1 MADDFVKAVE
11 DGLKLSKR
19 LYFGKDRPVT
29 PPKVPSSMDKSGAV
43 DMLLPKSPMVYAVIT
58 DPKIVDNPDIPSY
71 QPYVHGRCDPPSL
84 IPLQMNAVELDVD
97 CYLDTA
103 FVRVSGTWRVHCVMG
118 SKSCDCRIAVPMG
131 DQGSILGVEAEISG
145 KSYHTQLIAL
155 GENDGAGKS
164 ASVET
169 GSFLKPNIFTLTLP
183 QIDGGSYLSIR
194 LRWSQKLSYRDGE
207 FSVNVPFK
215 FPEYVT
221 PAIKKI
227 PKREKIHLNVNAG
240 TGTEVLCNTSSH
252 PLKQLRRDVGKLGYS
267 YESEVLKWSNIDFDF
282 SYTVSPSHIFGGV
295 LLQSP
300 SVHDVDQREM
310 FCMCLLPGTAKSRKV
325 FKKDV
330 IFIVDISKSM
340 QGKPLEDTKNAL
352 AVALSKLDPGDSF
365 NIIAFNGETYLFSTS
380 MELATKEAVER
391 AHQWIGINF
400 IAGGSTNICAPLTK
414 AVEMLTNS
422 RGSIP
427 IIFLVTDGAVE
438 DERQI
443 CDAMKSRLT
452 NGGSICPRIYTFGI
466 GSYCNHYFLR
476 MLAMISRGY
485 YGAAYDLDSIEI
497 QMQKLFTRGFSS
509 VLANIA
515 IDTLKDLD
523 EFEAL
528 LSNLASP
535 VAFSSSLAYFCSMVT
550 RVDTYYMYPSRIP
563 DLSSESPLI
572 VSGRYQGK
580 FPDTLKAK
588 GFLGDLSNFVV
599 ELKLQLAKDLPLD
612 RICAKQ
618 QIDLLTAQAWFSED
632 KRLEEKVSKMS
643 VQTGVLCEYTRMII
657 VETDE
662 RNNASESPG
671 TKKVGSKKSDHQKIL
686 DSEVPKTIM
695 LQNLGIGFGDLTAT
709 AENFPPGSEIPKLP
723 EVAEIFVKAA
733 SNCCST
739 LGNKCCCLCCI
750 ECCNKLNDQ
759 CVIVLTQL
767 CTALAC
773 FGCFECCSNLCCCG
787 QDG

>member
-252 PLKQLRRDVGKLGYS
+252 HLKQLRRDVGKLGYS

-300 SVHDVDQREM
+300 SLHDVDQREM
-310 FCMCLLPGTAKSRKV
+310 FCMYLLPGTAKSRKV

-330 IFIVDISKSM
+330 IFIVDISGSM

-365 NIIAFNGETYLFSTS
+365 NIVAFNGETYLFSTS

-523 EFEAL
+523 EFE
-528 LSNLASP
+528 
-535 VAFSSSLAYFCSMVT
+535 
-550 RVDTYYMYPSRIP
+550 MYPSRIP

-599 ELKLQLAKDLPLD
+599 ELKLQLAKDIPLD

-632 KRLEEKVSKMS
+632 KRLEEKV
-643 VQTGVLCEYTRMII
+643 R
-657 VETDE
+657 
-662 RNNASESPG
+662 
-671 TKKVGSKKSDHQKIL
+671 
-686 DSEVPKTIM
+686 
-695 LQNLGIGFGDLTAT
+695 
-709 AENFPPGSEIPKLP
+709 
-723 EVAEIFVKAA
+723 
-733 SNCCST
+733 CSA
-739 LGNKCCCLCCI
+739 I
-750 ECCNKLNDQ
+750 
-759 CVIVLTQL
+759 
-767 CTALAC
+767 
-773 FGCFECCSNLCCCG
+773 
-787 QDG
+787 

>member
-523 EFEAL
+523 EFE
-528 LSNLASP
+528 
-535 VAFSSSLAYFCSMVT
+535 
-550 RVDTYYMYPSRIP
+550 MYPSRIP

>member
-19 LYFGKDRPVT
+19 LYFGKDRPAT

-282 SYTVSPSHIFGGV
+282 SYTVSPSHIFGSV

-330 IFIVDISKSM
+330 IFIVDISGSM

-515 IDTLKDLD
+515 MDTLKDLD
-523 EFEAL
+523 EFE
-528 LSNLASP
+528 
-535 VAFSSSLAYFCSMVT
+535 
-550 RVDTYYMYPSRIP
+550 MYPSRIP

-588 GFLGDLSNFVV
+588 GFLGDLSNFDV
-599 ELKLQLAKDLPLD
+599 ELKLQLAKDIPLD

-643 VQTGVLCEYTRMII
+643 VQTGVLSEYTRMII

-671 TKKVGSKKSDHQKIL
+671 TNKGSKKSDHQKIL

-787 QDG
+787 QDGQ

>member
-19 LYFGKDRPVT
+19 LYFGKDRPAT

-330 IFIVDISKSM
+330 IFVVDISGSM

-380 MELATKEAVER
+380 MELATKETVER

-523 EFEAL
+523 EFE
-528 LSNLASP
+528 
-535 VAFSSSLAYFCSMVT
+535 
-550 RVDTYYMYPSRIP
+550 MYPSRIP

-599 ELKLQLAKDLPLD
+599 ELKLQLAKDIPLD

-643 VQTGVLCEYTRMII
+643 VQTGVLSEYTRMII

-671 TKKVGSKKSDHQKIL
+671 TNKGSKKSDHQKIL

-787 QDG
+787 QDGQ

>member
-1 MADDFVKAVE
+1 MADDFVIAIE

-19 LYFGKDRPVT
+19 LYFGKDRPAT

-145 KSYHTQLIAL
+145 KSYHTQFIAL

-300 SVHDVDQREM
+300 SMHDVDQREM
-310 FCMCLLPGTAKSRKV
+310 FCMYLLPGTAKSRKV

-330 IFIVDISKSM
+330 IFIVDISGSM

-365 NIIAFNGETYLFSTS
+365 NIVAFNGETYLFSTS

-391 AHQWIGINF
+391 ARQWIGINF

-414 AVEMLTNS
+414 AVEMLTNC

-466 GSYCNHYFLR
+466 GSYCNHHFLQ

-523 EFEAL
+523 EFE
-528 LSNLASP
+528 
-535 VAFSSSLAYFCSMVT
+535 
-550 RVDTYYMYPSRIP
+550 MYPSRIP

-599 ELKLQLAKDLPLD
+599 ELKLQLAKDIPLD

-643 VQTGVLCEYTRMII
+643 VRIGVLCEYTRMII

-671 TKKVGSKKSDHQKIL
+671 TKKGSKKSDHQKIL

-739 LGNKCCCLCCI
+739 LGNKCCCLCCL

-787 QDG
+787 QDGQ

>member
-523 EFEAL
+523 EFE
-528 LSNLASP
+528 
-535 VAFSSSLAYFCSMVT
+535 
-550 RVDTYYMYPSRIP
+550 MYPSRIP

-632 KRLEEKVSKMS
+632 KRLEEKV
-643 VQTGVLCEYTRMII
+643 R
-657 VETDE
+657 
-662 RNNASESPG
+662 
-671 TKKVGSKKSDHQKIL
+671 
-686 DSEVPKTIM
+686 
-695 LQNLGIGFGDLTAT
+695 
-709 AENFPPGSEIPKLP
+709 
-723 EVAEIFVKAA
+723 
-733 SNCCST
+733 CSA
-739 LGNKCCCLCCI
+739 I
-750 ECCNKLNDQ
+750 
-759 CVIVLTQL
+759 
-767 CTALAC
+767 
-773 FGCFECCSNLCCCG
+773 
-787 QDG
+787 

>member
-671 TKKVGSKKSDHQKIL
+671 TKKV
-686 DSEVPKTIM
+686 
-695 LQNLGIGFGDLTAT
+695 NLGIGFGDLTAT

>member
-1 MADDFVKAVE
+1 MADDFAKAVE
-11 DGLKLSKR
+11 EGMKLSKR
-19 LYFGKDRPVT
+19 LYFGKDRPAT

-43 DMLLPKSPMVYAVIT
+43 DMFLPKSPMVYAVIS

-71 QPYVHGRCDPPSL
+71 QPYVYGRCDPPAL

-131 DQGSILGVEAEISG
+131 DQGSILGVEVEVSG
-145 KSYHTQLIAL
+145 KSYSTQLIAL
-155 GENDGAGKS
+155 GENDGADKS

-194 LRWSQKLSYRDGE
+194 LCWSQKLSFCDGE
-207 FSVNVPFK
+207 FSINVPFK

-282 SYTVSPSHIFGGV
+282 SYTVSLSHIFGSV

-310 FCMCLLPGTAKSRKV
+310 FCMYLLPGTAKSRKV

-330 IFIVDISKSM
+330 IFIVDISGSM

-365 NIIAFNGETYLFSTS
+365 NIIGFNGDTYLFSTS
-380 MELATKEAVER
+380 VELATKEAVER
-391 AHQWIGINF
+391 ANQWIGINF

-438 DERQI
+438 DERHI

-466 GSYCNHYFLR
+466 GSYCNHYFLQ

-497 QMQKLFTRGFSS
+497 QMKKLFTRGLSS

-523 EFEAL
+523 EFE
-528 LSNLASP
+528 
-535 VAFSSSLAYFCSMVT
+535 
-550 RVDTYYMYPSRIP
+550 MYPSRIP

-588 GFLGDLSNFVV
+588 GFLRDLSNFVI
-599 ELKLQLAKDLPLD
+599 ELKLQLAKDIPLD
-612 RICAKQ
+612 RVCAKQ

-643 VQTGVLCEYTRMII
+643 VQTGVLCEYTR
-657 VETDE
+657 VLRLETDE
-662 RNNASESPG
+662 GKNASESSG
-671 TKKVGSKKSDHQKIL
+671 TKKESKKSDHQKIL
-686 DSEVPKTIM
+686 NSKVPKTIM

-709 AENFPPGSEIPKLP
+709 AENLPPASEIPKLP

-733 SNCCST
+733 SNCCSSVV
-739 LGNKCCCLCCI
+739 NKCCCMCCI
-750 ECCNKLNDQ
+750 QCCNKLNDQ

-773 FGCFECCSNLCCCG
+773 VGCFECCSFCCCG
-787 QDG
+787 QDGQ

>member
-19 LYFGKDRPVT
+19 LYFGKDRPAT

-300 SVHDVDQREM
+300 SLHDVDQREM
-310 FCMCLLPGTAKSRKV
+310 FCMYLLPGTAKSRKV

-330 IFIVDISKSM
+330 IFIVDISGSM

-365 NIIAFNGETYLFSTS
+365 NIVAFNGETYLFSTS

-400 IAGGSTNICAPLTK
+400 IAGGSTSICAPLTK

-523 EFEAL
+523 EFE
-528 LSNLASP
+528 
-535 VAFSSSLAYFCSMVT
+535 
-550 RVDTYYMYPSRIP
+550 MYPSRIP

-588 GFLGDLSNFVV
+588 
-599 ELKLQLAKDLPLD
+599 ELKLQLAKDIPLD
-612 RICAKQ
+612 RHNVISNKSIYSQ
-618 QIDLLTAQAWFSED
+618 LKHGFQKING
-632 KRLEEKVSKMS
+632 SKMS
-643 VQTGVLCEYTRMII
+643 VKIGVLCEYTRMII

-787 QDG
+787 QDGQ

>member
-523 EFEAL
+523 EFE
-528 LSNLASP
+528 
-535 VAFSSSLAYFCSMVT
+535 
-550 RVDTYYMYPSRIP
+550 MYPSRIP

-671 TKKVGSKKSDHQKIL
+671 TKKV
-686 DSEVPKTIM
+686 
-695 LQNLGIGFGDLTAT
+695 NLGIGFGDLTAT